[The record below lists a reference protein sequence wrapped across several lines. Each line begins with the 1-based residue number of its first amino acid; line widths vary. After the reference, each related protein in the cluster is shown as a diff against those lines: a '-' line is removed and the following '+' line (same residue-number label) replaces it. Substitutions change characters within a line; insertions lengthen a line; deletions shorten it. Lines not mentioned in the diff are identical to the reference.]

1 MKYTPNMK
9 LEIRTPGPNG
19 RRGEV
24 ADVIDA
30 MRLNRW
36 FCVHNRGAFMTRPW
50 VVTHVPST
58 LAAGHCPGLRTAKNL
73 AGALGVLGLEHPG
86 LWRFS
91 SRRGFERKPKEL
103 RERVAALVRAAKV
116 QR

>member
-24 ADVIDA
+24 AATVDA

-36 FCVHNRGAFMTRPW
+36 FSVHDYATYYPGRRWA
-50 VVTHVPST
+50 VTHIPST
-58 LAAGHCPGLRTAKNL
+58 LAVAHLTTLRQAVNL
-73 AGALGVLGLEHPG
+73 ASALGVLGLEHPG
-86 LWRFS
+86 LLRFS
-91 SRRGFERKPKEL
+91 SLRGWERKPKEL
-103 RERVAALVRAAKV
+103 RERVAALVRAAKE
-116 QR
+116 